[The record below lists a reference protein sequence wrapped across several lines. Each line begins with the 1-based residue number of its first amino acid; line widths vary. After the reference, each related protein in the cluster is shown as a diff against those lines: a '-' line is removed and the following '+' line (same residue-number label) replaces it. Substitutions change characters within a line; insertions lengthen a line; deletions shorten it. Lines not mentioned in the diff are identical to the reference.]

1 MYKHTLNL
9 IKNKILV
16 YITMEELKGIQ
27 SLTPLSRA
35 FFSKQNISSL
45 HTNIRYQVWLD
56 TNKQHVISAQSNEEL
71 ILIMRSIYL
80 QNSENQPD
88 HILNQVKVLNQMV
101 LDYAVQKIITGLKQH
116 LDYVDHISNKREI
129 LPHSVNISNKGSKQL
144 MIKPWF

>member
-80 QNSENQPD
+80 QNSSFYCFTSVRNFNRFWRCID
-88 HILNQVKVLNQMV
+88 FYLNL
-101 LDYAVQKIITGLKQH
+101 IIAIGH
-116 LDYVDHISNKREI
+116 VWD
-129 LPHSVNISNKGSKQL
+129 
-144 MIKPWF
+144 